1 MIPTKATLD
10 RNKVILIVCDGMR
23 ADGIKEMGFLNS
35 LCENSNIGQRTVSR
49 ADNPSVSRTN
59 YTALLTGTPSLV
71 HGITS
76 NLVVEKPRVERNIL
90 NELVKNDKTTA
101 IIGSSW
107 FYDLF
112 GKEKY
117 SYIKHKE
124 ITPQDAE
131 HSITH
136 GRFYRDDAPDSIDDT
151 YEGLAHTFQT
161 SDLIIYKYT
170 PDFVLIHVLTPDE
183 IGHAKG
189 IGKEYKLAIN
199 AIDGILGATI
209 PRWLGLGYDIVLT
222 ADHGMDE
229 NDNHGGSKCS
239 EVLIPLYFLSKKD
252 WKPIS
257 GKMHQI
263 DVAPIILDRIL
274 PGNDFRAY
282 RDKLIQESGYKHSEI
297 DCMK

>member
-35 LCENSNIGQRTVSR
+35 LCDNANIGQRTVSR
-49 ADNPSVSRTN
+49 ADSPSVSRTN
-59 YTALLTGTPSLV
+59 YATLLCSVPALV

-76 NLVVEKPRVERNIL
+76 NLVVQKPQTDRNVL
-90 NELVKNDKTTA
+90 NELVKNGKTTA

-124 ITPQDAE
+124 INKEDME
-131 HSITH
+131 HSISI
-136 GRFYRDDAPDSIDDT
+136 GRFYRDDCPDSVDDS

-161 SDLIIYKYT
+161 SDLIIHKYT

-183 IGHAKG
+183 IGHSKG
-189 IGKEYKLAIN
+189 IGKEYKVAIN
-199 AIDGILGATI
+199 AIDGILGACV
-209 PRWLGLGYDIVLT
+209 PRWLSMGYDIVLT
-222 ADHGMDE
+222 ADHGMDD
-229 NDNHGGSKCS
+229 NQNHGGSKCD
-239 EVLIPLYFLSKKD
+239 EMLIPLYVLSKKD
-252 WKPIS
+252 WKPLD
-257 GKMHQI
+257 GKMYQI
-263 DVAPIILDRIL
+263 DIAAIILDRIL

-282 RDKLIQESGYKHSEI
+282 RDKLIRDSGYKHSEI
-297 DCMK
+297 DCLE